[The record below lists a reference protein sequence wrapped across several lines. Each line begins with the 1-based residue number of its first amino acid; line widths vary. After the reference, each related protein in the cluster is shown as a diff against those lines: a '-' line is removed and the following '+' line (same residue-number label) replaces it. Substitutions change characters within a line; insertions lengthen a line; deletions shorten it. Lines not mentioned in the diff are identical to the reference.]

1 MQYTIKEVPLCFDNS
16 PARFLLSLIND
27 ILDGL
32 TATRS
37 IRQLKKVTSKTIPII
52 AMSANAFEE
61 DIEKSNEAGMNDH
74 LAKPIEPEL
83 LYQALQ
89 RYL

>member
-1 MQYTIKEVPLCFDNS
+1 MLVM
-16 PARFLLSLIND
+16 
-27 ILDGL
+27 DGL
-32 TATRS
+32 TATCS

-61 DIEKSNEAGMNDH
+61 AIEKSSEVRMNDH